1 LWYNKDIF
9 AKAGAK
15 TPDQWNTW
23 DDFTQAMASIRKQDG
38 VYAFGAGEPS
48 IRLFN
53 TVLGTTENGRKL
65 LDKPLTKEGIESK
78 EFADALKMVMKEIQA
93 NGSKNAGG
101 DANAYSKD
109 FQE

>member
-1 LWYNKDIF
+1 MISLR
-9 AKAGAK
+9 
-15 TPDQWNTW
+15 QW
-23 DDFTQAMASIRKQDG
+23 QSIRKQDG

-78 EFADALKMVMKEIQA
+78 EFCRCFE
-93 NGSKNAGG
+93 NGYERNS
-101 DANAYSKD
+101 S
-109 FQE
+109 

>member
-1 LWYNKDIF
+1 
-9 AKAGAK
+9 
-15 TPDQWNTW
+15 
-23 DDFTQAMASIRKQDG
+23 IRKQDG

-109 FQE
+109 FQEGKSAVFFNGVWASGEMSKNPSLAPGIYPA